1 MVTGS
6 FVQTGFAVL
15 LLLAGVADDLRAR
28 KVHNQIVL
36 FGFLIGLG
44 CVAATQGLSGFM
56 VAGLSFLTAIVAVL
70 PLYLMK
76 VIGGGDMK
84 LFLAVSVLLNWQQVV
99 IALIGSLIWGS
110 LLGIFQV
117 VLKGEGQAF
126 LQNLFAIFRRVKVP
140 AQKTH
145 QVPFTI
151 ALLFGFLTSFVWT
164 GVS

>member
-1 MVTGS
+1 
-6 FVQTGFAVL
+6 
-15 LLLAGVADDLRAR
+15 
-28 KVHNQIVL
+28 
-36 FGFLIGLG
+36 
-44 CVAATQGLSGFM
+44 
-56 VAGLSFLTAIVAVL
+56 
-70 PLYLMK
+70 
-76 VIGGGDMK
+76 MK